1 MLREQLHDEV
11 HIWTLR
17 TESVRKPT
25 GLAHFETV
33 LSAEELSRYRRF
45 RVPEA
50 AHRYLVSHAMLR
62 SVLSHYAEIAPSQW
76 RFVYGRHGRPEIGN
90 PAAPP
95 LRFNLTHTEGLAACV
110 VSCEHSCGIDTERL
124 SERHDP
130 VRIARKM
137 FSDREYRQLHR
148 LSGRARLEYF
158 YERWTLREAYVK
170 ALGIGLSFPT
180 RKLEFSTNANGSIAL
195 AFAPDVRKDERH
207 WYFRLHRPTTEH
219 VIAVAL
225 GREGTSAPT
234 VAIREYRFSGD
245 GPLRA

>member
-1 MLREQLHDEV
+1 MHDEV
-11 HIWTLR
+11 HIWTLCP
-17 TESVRKPT
+17 ESVRKPA

-62 SVLSHYAEIAPSQW
+62 AVLSRYAEITPSQW
-76 RFVYGRHGRPEIGN
+76 QFVYGRHGRPEIAN

-110 VSCEHSCGIDTERL
+110 VSCKRSCGIDAERL

-130 VRIARKM
+130 GLIARKM

-148 LSGRARLEYF
+148 LSGWARLEYF

-170 ALGIGLSFPT
+170 ALGIGLAFPT
-180 RKLEFSTNANGSIAL
+180 RKLEFSINANGSITL
-195 AFAPDVRKDERH
+195 AFAPDMRNDNRH
-207 WYFRLHRPTTEH
+207 WYFRLHRPTAEH
-219 VIAVAL
+219 VIAIAL
-225 GREGTSAPT
+225 GREDARAPT

-245 GPLRA
+245 GALTA